1 MVDQEICHGD
11 ISSLVNIAS
20 VVYHL
25 IKDSSLIPVI
35 NESFNITGASVTCH
49 GSFMVNLHMS
59 KRTKRHIPRNGAL
72 ADVFR

>member
-1 MVDQEICHGD
+1 MVDQEICHRD

-35 NESFNITGASVTCH
+35 IESFNDKSAHV
-49 GSFMVNLHMS
+49 
-59 KRTKRHIPRNGAL
+59 
-72 ADVFR
+72 